1 MVWSKLMEVFNSNKV
16 YPFMQKRFPFM
27 ALSAFLFVASLVLI
41 FTKGLNFGIDFTG
54 GTLIQVQYEQKA
66 PIEEIRNTIVKVAV
80 FEKATVTKFGSE
92 NEVVVRIPTS
102 STSIQKDIGDEL
114 RETLKTTGKFEI
126 RRVDMVGPKVGDALQ
141 EKGLMAL
148 SLALLVILIY
158 VSFRFE
164 WRFAIAS
171 VLALV
176 HDVTIT
182 IGFIVLFD
190 VDVNLDILAALLTL
204 LGYSINDTIIVF
216 DRIREGLTNS
226 KEDELG
232 KIIDESVSNTLSRT
246 TLTSLTTF
254 FVVLTLFLFGGEII
268 YGFSFALLVGI
279 IVGTYSSIFIASPLL
294 MQFGFNISD
303 YRNKEAQR
311 EKERKEKERMR
322 AQFEQGTV

>member
-1 MVWSKLMEVFNSNKV
+1 MVWGKLMEVFNNNKV
-16 YPFMQKRFPFM
+16 YPFMQKRFQFM
-27 ALSAFLFVASLVLI
+27 GLSAFLFIASLVLI

-66 PIEEIRNTIVKVAV
+66 PIGDVREILAKT
-80 FEKATVTKFGSE
+80 EKFQKANVTKFGTD
-92 NEVVVRIPTS
+92 NEIVIRIPTS
-102 STSIQKDIGDEL
+102 STSIQKDLGDEL
-114 RETLKTTGKFEI
+114 REILHTTGKFEI

-148 SLALLVILIY
+148 SLALLVILAY

-171 VLALV
+171 VLALF
-176 HDVTIT
+176 HDITIT
-182 IGFIVLFD
+182 TGFIVLFD

-226 KEDELG
+226 KENELG

-279 IVGTYSSIFIASPLL
+279 IVGTYSSVFIASPLL

-303 YRNKEAQR
+303 YRNKEAQK
-311 EKERKEKERMR
+311 EKDKKEKERIR